1 MTLIFS
7 APYPYLLDDIQ
18 LCFYL
23 SPILLILQSNICTVK
38 KIKTF
43 QRRGRQSRASFA
55 KEREILCEIQ
65 LLVV

>member
-18 LCFYL
+18 HYL
-23 SPILLILQSNICTVK
+23 SPILPILQSNICTVK
-38 KIKTF
+38 KFKTL

-55 KEREILCEIQ
+55 KEREILYEIQ